1 MSDELDDLSIYDMF
15 RMEAEEQA
23 EQLQS
28 RLLALKDGDANETT
42 LRSLMRGAHSL
53 KGAARVVGLNA
64 AVRLT
69 HAMEERFVAAQQ
81 GRAIT
86 QSEVDTLLRSVDILR
101 ALSTT
106 PEDQTAAWTETHDPT
121 ITTLITELTLE
132 SEPTQSVVPNE
143 EPNHHEPT
151 PPATT
156 ANPTQQPSEP
166 WALGPGPS
174 ATAADFNLRI
184 TSQRF
189 DRIIAMSSDN
199 LVQAQSLTRLQE
211 QMSRVQRRLE
221 RLVRSVADARRK
233 AALNPEKQAAAL
245 QIIMA
250 QGERDRAHLGTLL
263 VELDRMVHTHEA
275 NSEVLHKEVLHAR
288 LRPFGDVVPN
298 LRRLVRDTAA
308 EMNKRVALIVTGE
321 RTEVDRD
328 ILEKLRAPLEHL
340 LRNALDHGLE
350 TTAARIAAGKPEE
363 GTIHLRA
370 RHVNG
375 RLVITL
381 ADDGSGINIAAV
393 AQKAIARNLLQQSVA
408 ALLSEAEILEFL
420 FLPGFSTRSEV
431 TEISGRGFGLDVV
444 QSTVHE
450 SGGSV
455 KIENNPGRGTTFEI
469 TLPVTRSLLRV
480 MRVEIESEI
489 YAVPLNHLSRIAA
502 LDIQLEPDG
511 SATVEVLQGDTHIR
525 VPVIHMMSAL
535 QNTAAPMHPG
545 PAKVIFFLNEKGREA
560 PIAFQIDR
568 VLDETTVSVR
578 QLDPRL
584 GRMAAIA
591 AVTLTEQNVPLLI
604 VEPDDI
610 LRLALQSQQRIAP
623 APSADASSAR
633 GSILVVDDS
642 GTVRQ
647 MLRRTLLRAR
657 YHVATAEHGAEAWN
671 LLQVQHFDLLVSDVD
686 MPEMNGIELVEHVRS
701 NARLSHLPI
710 ILLSYKGRD
719 EDRRRGLEAGADA
732 YVTKGE
738 FQEQAFLQIVTD
750 LVGPAELPAS
760 DNTASQESAPS

>member
-1 MSDELDDLSIYDMF
+1 MSDLDDLSIYDMF
-15 RMEAEEQA
+15 RLEVEEQA
-23 EQLQS
+23 EQLQTK
-28 RLLALKDGDANETT
+28 LLALKDGDANEAT

-69 HAMEERFVAAQQ
+69 HAMEERFVAAQE
-81 GRAIT
+81 GRSIAQT
-86 QSEVDTLLRSVDILR
+86 EVDTLLRSVDILR
-101 ALSTT
+101 SLANVAEDEASAWANAHEDAITILVAELTGTPALSETEETQPASEPKLETPAPAATDAET
-106 PEDQTAAWTETHDPT
+106 PE
-121 ITTLITELTLE
+121 
-132 SEPTQSVVPNE
+132 
-143 EPNHHEPT
+143 
-151 PPATT
+151 PADRR
-156 ANPTQQPSEP
+156 
-166 WALGPGPS
+166 S
-174 ATAADFNLRI
+174 ADLNLRI

-199 LVQAQSLTRLQE
+199 LVQAQSLVRLQE
-211 QMSRVQRRLE
+211 QMSRIQHRLE

-245 QIIMA
+245 QVIMA
-250 QGERDRAHLGTLL
+250 QGERDRARIGSLL
-263 VELDRMVHTHEA
+263 AELNRMVHTNES
-275 NSEVLHKEVLHAR
+275 NSERLHQEVLHAR
-288 LRPFGDVVPN
+288 LRPFGDIIPN
-298 LRRLVRDTAA
+298 LRRLVRDISS
-308 EMNKRVALIVTGE
+308 EMGKRVSLIVTGE

-350 TTAARIAAGKPEE
+350 TPAERVATGKPEE
-363 GTIHLRA
+363 GTIYLRA

-375 RLVITL
+375 RLAITL
-381 ADDGSGINIAAV
+381 SDDGAGVNIAAV
-393 AQKAIARNLLQQSVA
+393 AQRAIDRGLVQQTTA
-408 ALLSEAEILEFL
+408 ALLSDAEILEFL

-455 KIENNPGRGTTFEI
+455 KIESTPGLGTTFQI
-469 TLPVTRSLLRV
+469 ILPVTRSLMRV
-480 MRVEIESEI
+480 MRIEIENEV
-489 YAVPLNHLSRIAA
+489 YAVPLNRLSRIAS
-502 LDIQLEPDG
+502 LEIGVAADG
-511 SATVEVLQGDTHIR
+511 SATVEVMDGSDATR

-535 QNTAAPMHPG
+535 QNTSAPLQPG
-545 PAKVIFFLNEKGREA
+545 VAKVIFFLNEKGREA

-568 VLDETTVSVR
+568 VVDETTVAVR

-591 AVTLTEQNVPLLI
+591 AVTLTEQNIPLLI

-610 LRLALQSQQRIAP
+610 LRLALQSQHRDTITAATDQA
-623 APSADASSAR
+623 AR
-633 GSILVVDDS
+633 GSVLVVDDS

-657 YHVATAEHGAEAWN
+657 YQVATAEHGAEAWN

-701 NARLSHLPI
+701 NSRLAHLPI
-710 ILLSYKGRD
+710 ILLSYKGRE

-750 LVGPAELPAS
+750 LVGPAELPA
-760 DNTASQESAPS
+760 NPEETAS

>member
-1 MSDELDDLSIYDMF
+1 MPDDLDDLSIYDMF
-15 RMEAEEQA
+15 RMEAEEQV

-28 RLLALKDGDANETT
+28 RLLALKDGDTNEVI
-42 LRSLMRGAHSL
+42 LRDLMRGAHSL

-81 GRAIT
+81 GRAIS
-86 QSEVDTLLRSVDILR
+86 QSEVDILLRSVDVLR
-101 ALSTT
+101 ALSTIS
-106 PEDQTAAWTETHDPT
+106 EDEAPAWAETQDHT
-121 ITTLITELTLE
+121 ITTLVTELTGEISTPE
-132 SEPTQSVVPNE
+132 SPSPSPSPEISTVGTVESTVPTVESTVKNTVD
-143 EPNHHEPT
+143 
-151 PPATT
+151 
-156 ANPTQQPSEP
+156 
-166 WALGPGPS
+166 L
-174 ATAADFNLRI
+174 NLRI

-199 LVQAQSLTRLQE
+199 LVQAQSLVRLQE
-211 QMSRVQRRLE
+211 QMQRIQHSLE

-245 QIIMA
+245 QVIMA
-250 QGERDRAHLGTLL
+250 QGERNRTRIGVLL
-263 VELDRMVHTHEA
+263 NELDRMAHVHEA
-275 NSEVLHKEVLHAR
+275 DSERLHQEVLHAR
-288 LRPFGDVVPN
+288 LRPFGDVIPN
-298 LRRLVRDTAA
+298 LRRLVRDISA
-308 EMNKRVALIVTGE
+308 EIGKKVSLIVTGE

-328 ILEKLRAPLEHL
+328 ILEKLRSPLEHL

-350 TTAARIAAGKPEE
+350 TPAQRIIAGKPEE
-363 GTIHLRA
+363 SVIHLRA
-370 RHVNG
+370 WHANG
-375 RLVITL
+375 RLAITL
-381 ADDGSGINIAAV
+381 SDDGNGVSIAAV
-393 AQKAIARNLLQQSVA
+393 SQRAIDRGLVRQSVA
-408 ALLSEAEILEFL
+408 SLLSDAEILEFL
-420 FLPGFSTRSEV
+420 FLPGFSTRTEV

-455 KIENNPGRGTTFEI
+455 RIENSPGIGTTFHI
-469 TLPVTRSLLRV
+469 SLPVTRSLMRV
-480 MRVEIESEI
+480 MRVEIENEI
-489 YAVPLNHLSRIAA
+489 YAIPLARLSRIAS
-502 LDIQLEPDG
+502 LVVNREDDG
-511 SATVEVLQGDTHIR
+511 SSTVEEGSTRI
-525 VPVIHMMSAL
+525 PAIHMMSAL
-535 QNTAAPMHPG
+535 QNTNIPLQPG
-545 PAKVIFFLNEKGREA
+545 LAKVLFFLNDKGREA

-568 VLDETTVSVR
+568 IVDETTVAVR

-610 LRLALQSQQRIAP
+610 LRLAQQR
-623 APSADASSAR
+623 STQSSNDTQSTGANR

-647 MLRRTLLRAR
+647 MIRRTLLRAR
-657 YHVATAEHGAEAWN
+657 YQVATAEHGAEAWN

-686 MPEMNGIELVEHVRS
+686 MPEMNGIELVEHIRGNS
-701 NARLSHLPI
+701 RLAHLPI
-710 ILLSYKGRD
+710 ILLSYKGRE

-738 FQEQAFLQIVTD
+738 FQEQAFLQVVTD
-750 LVGPAELPAS
+750 LVGPAELPA
-760 DNTASQESAPS
+760 TPEHAEGAA

>member
-1 MSDELDDLSIYDMF
+1 MSDLDDLSIYDMF
-15 RMEAEEQA
+15 RMEAEEQV
-23 EQLQS
+23 EQLQT
-28 RLLALKDGDANETT
+28 RLLGLKDGDANEAA

-69 HAMEERFVAAQQ
+69 HAMEERFVAAQE

-86 QSEVDTLLRSVDILR
+86 QPEVDILLRSVDVLR
-101 ALSTT
+101 GLAIISEDEAPAWSIEQEPAIATLVSELTGIPTGPVEPEPTT
-106 PEDQTAAWTETHDPT
+106 EVGAPGPDSRTREEPPPQSEDPT
-121 ITTLITELTLE
+121 F
-132 SEPTQSVVPNE
+132 S
-143 EPNHHEPT
+143 
-151 PPATT
+151 T
-156 ANPTQQPSEP
+156 AVDRTIS
-166 WALGPGPS
+166 
-174 ATAADFNLRI
+174 DFNLRI

-199 LVQAQSLTRLQE
+199 LVQSQSLVRLQE
-211 QMSRVQRRLE
+211 QMQRIQRRLE

-233 AALNPEKQAAAL
+233 GALNPEKQAAAL

-250 QGERDRAHLGTLL
+250 QGERDRARLGGLL
-263 VELDRMVHTHEA
+263 HELDRMIHTHEA
-275 NSEVLHKEVLHAR
+275 NAEGLHKEVLHAR

-298 LRRLVRDTAA
+298 LRRLVRDISA
-308 EMNKRVALIVTGE
+308 EMGKKVRLEVTGD

-350 TTAARIAAGKPEE
+350 TPAQRLASGKPEE
-363 GTIHLRA
+363 GTIRLRA
-370 RHVNG
+370 YHANG
-375 RLVITL
+375 RLAITL
-381 ADDGSGINIAAV
+381 ADDGNGVNITAV
-393 AQKAIARNLLQQSVA
+393 SERAIERGLVRQSVA
-408 ALLSEAEILEFL
+408 SLLSDAEILEFL
-420 FLPGFSTRSEV
+420 FLPGFSTRTEV

-455 KIENNPGRGTTFEI
+455 KIENSPGHGTTFHLV
-469 TLPVTRSLLRV
+469 LPVTRSLLRV
-480 MRVEIESEI
+480 MRIEIENET
-489 YAVPLNHLSRIAA
+489 YAVPLNRLSRVANLIVTR
-502 LDIQLEPDG
+502 EPDG
-511 SATVEVLQGDTHIR
+511 SATVEAGDARI
-525 VPVIHMMSAL
+525 PVIHMMNAL
-535 QNTAAPMHPG
+535 QSAGTQIQPG
-545 PAKVIFFLNEKGREA
+545 PATVLFLLNDKGREA

-568 VLDETTVSVR
+568 IVDETTVAVR

-604 VEPDDI
+604 VEPDDV
-610 LRLALQSQQRIAP
+610 LRLAVQAQQRIIP
-623 APSADASSAR
+623 TDPSQAGAGR
-633 GSILVVDDS
+633 GSVLVVDDS

-657 YHVATAEHGAEAWN
+657 YQVATAEHGAEAWN

-686 MPEMNGIELVEHVRS
+686 MPEMNGIELVEHVRGNS
-701 NARLSHLPI
+701 RLSHMPI
-710 ILLSYKGRD
+710 ILLSYKGRE

-738 FQEQAFLQIVTD
+738 FQEQAFLQVVTD
-750 LVGPAELPAS
+750 LVGPAELPGTNVQPEGSAS
-760 DNTASQESAPS
+760 